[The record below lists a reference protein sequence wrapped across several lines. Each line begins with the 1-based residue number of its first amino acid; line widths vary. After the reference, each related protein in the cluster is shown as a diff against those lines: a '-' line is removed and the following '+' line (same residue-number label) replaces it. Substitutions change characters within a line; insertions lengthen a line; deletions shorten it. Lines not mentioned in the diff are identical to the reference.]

1 MKQIKIKSLL
11 SGYAGISF
19 IEFIIDGKT
28 KILSTKNFINRY
40 GDIKQYTK

>member
-1 MKQIKIKSLL
+1 MKQIRIKSLL
-11 SGYAGISF
+11 SGYADISF

-40 GDIKQYTK
+40 GDYKQYIK